1 MTPRPRSSLKNL
13 KAWRATL
20 EGSISWLSRSFQDE
34 FGMLGMLRM
43 LQEFPG
49 GSSQS
54 RNFKI
59 HRNKGCKGCKGFRP
73 GRRVS
78 VDASGMISP
87 DLWNVF
93 VTQIVMI
100 HQLQMTNNDSNTYSW
115 HGWYVLY
122 LAKWCSIHMHSWRS
136 WSFMI
141 IHDMSW
147 HVLWKWNRGD
157 RASICF
163 CASAAAACFAWAS
176 RDAATLASLQHA
188 TNSCFQFQLENSLSF
203 SSVPVSYLCRLK

>member
-1 MTPRPRSSLKNL
+1 MPQDIQNIEKMSGPCRGKSWLHWLLPWAVEHAPGIHWRTCPIKEISASTGSIEVRGGKICISMFQSGKKQTAESTIWREECWLKTWPRSSLKNL

-93 VTQIVMI
+93 VTQIVMT
-100 HQLQMTNNDSNTYSW
+100 HQLQMRN
-115 HGWYVLY
+115 
-122 LAKWCSIHMHSWRS
+122 K
-136 WSFMI
+136 
-141 IHDMSW
+141 
-147 HVLWKWNRGD
+147 
-157 RASICF
+157 
-163 CASAAAACFAWAS
+163 
-176 RDAATLASLQHA
+176 
-188 TNSCFQFQLENSLSF
+188 
-203 SSVPVSYLCRLK
+203 RLKHIFMTCMVRIVLGKMM